1 MKSIAV
7 INVLASTKST
17 GKIAYGLYQH
27 LKNKGH
33 DVVLYYGRE
42 EESNLNDSNVI
53 RIESNFGNHVHA
65 LASRVF
71 GNQGE
76 FSKGAT
82 RRMIKDMEK
91 RGVEVVYLLNI
102 HGYYMNYPMFFDY
115 CYEKGIKIIYL
126 MVDEYPYHAKCAV
139 TSDCR
144 KFETECNSCPLK
156 KEYPKS
162 LFIDASRHI
171 FYEKKK
177 AYRGNDITFVGIDYA
192 VEEAKKSAIIKN
204 SEVRFAVL
212 DEAIDVK
219 NRYYPRNAE
228 DLKAEL
234 GLQNKKIILNV
245 APYTNERKGCRFYLE
260 AAKRLQNN
268 DDIVFI
274 HLGFDGDKSICP
286 PNYIP
291 VSYVSDIE
299 KMAEYYSMADL
310 FVCTSYAETI
320 ANACLEALACG
331 TPLLAFDCC
340 GMSTC
345 AEEDN
350 LKLVQ
355 VGDID
360 ALTREIESAP
370 RKTAERS
377 ASCRDYAV
385 KRYDNTYYFEKLE
398 SFMKD

>member
-1 MKSIAV
+1 MKNIAI

-17 GKIAYGLYQH
+17 GKITYGLYKH
-27 LKNKGH
+27 LKSKGH
-33 DVVLYYGRE
+33 NVVLYYGRAE
-42 EESNLNDSNVI
+42 ENDIADENVV
-53 RIESNFGNHVHA
+53 RIETDMGNRIHA
-65 LASRVF
+65 FAARVF

-76 FSKGAT
+76 YSTNAT
-82 RRMIKDMEK
+82 RRMINDMEQ
-91 RGVEVVYLLNI
+91 RRIEVVYLLNI
-102 HGYYMNYPMFFDY
+102 HGYYMNYPLFFKY
-115 CYEKGIKIIYL
+115 CREKGLKIIYL

-144 KFETECNSCPLK
+144 KFETECNDCPLV

-162 LFIDASRHI
+162 LFIDSSRRI
-171 FYEKKK
+171 FYNKKK
-177 AYRGNDITFVGIDYA
+177 AYYGNDITFVGIDYA
-192 VEEAKKSAIIKN
+192 IEEAKKSAIIN
-204 SEVRFAVL
+204 ASEVRFEVL
-212 DEAIDVK
+212 DEAIDVR
-219 NRYYPRNAE
+219 NTYYPRDPEN
-228 DLKAEL
+228 LRQRL
-234 GLQNKKIILNV
+234 GIENRKVVLNV
-245 APYTNERKGCRFYLE
+245 APYTNERKGCRYYLE
-260 AAKRLQNN
+260 AAQRLENN
-268 DDIVFI
+268 KDIVFL
-274 HLGFDGDKSICP
+274 HLGFDGDEKICP

-291 VSYVSDIE
+291 VSYVSDANQ
-299 KMAEYYSMADL
+299 MAEYYSLADL

-355 VGDID
+355 VGDVD

-377 ASCRDYAV
+377 ASCREYAV